1 MMVIPGV
8 EGADAE
14 SVKAQYE
21 KVKVVLIEWGHEVED
36 CGPFE
41 YDNDDDYPDFVIPV
55 AKAVAKDKESRGIV
69 FGGSG
74 QGEAMAANRQ
84 KGIRAAVFYGGP
96 EDIILLSRI
105 HNNSNILSIGAR
117 FIDEKEA
124 LRVIKM
130 WLETEFGKE
139 ERHQRRI
146 EKF

>member
-1 MMVIPGV
+1 MKIYLGGDHAGFQLKEVV
-8 EGADAE
+8 KKVLTE
-14 SVKAQYE
+14 S
-21 KVKVVLIEWGHEVED
+21 GHEVKD
-36 CGPFE
+36 LGPFK
-41 YDNDDDYPDFVIPV
+41 YDNDDDYPDFVVPV
-55 AKAVAKDKESRGIV
+55 AKIVAKEKDSRGIL

-96 EDIILLSRI
+96 QDIILLSRI

-117 FIDEKEA
+117 FIEEKEA